1 MEKIRV
7 DVNSASVEV
16 IELRKRHGEIERRLA
31 ELERHLSLT
40 SDEQLER
47 ARLKKEKLRTKDRI
61 ALLAAESSTDSSSS
75 TSASGAPPGSRLP
88 AA

>member
-1 MEKIRV
+1 MERSRV
-7 DVNSASVEV
+7 AVGVEEEMASLKE
-16 IELRKRHGEIERRLA
+16 RHTEIERRLA

-47 ARLKKEKLRTKDRI
+47 VHLKKEKLRSKDRI
-61 ALLAAESSTDSSSS
+61 AILAQQTK
-75 TSASGAPPGSRLP
+75 

>member
-1 MEKIRV
+1 MERSQA
-7 DVNSASVEV
+7 DVGTEAEA
-16 IELRKRHGEIERRLA
+16 EMARLKERHKEIERRLT

-47 ARLKKEKLRTKDRI
+47 AQLKKEKLRSKDRI
-61 ALLAAESSTDSSSS
+61 LILAQQMK
-75 TSASGAPPGSRLP
+75 

>member
-1 MEKIRV
+1 MERSRADLGVEEEMIRLK
-7 DVNSASVEV
+7 E
-16 IELRKRHGEIERRLA
+16 RHMEIEQRLL

-47 ARLKKEKLRTKDRI
+47 ARLKKEKLRSKDRI
-61 ALLAAESSTDSSSS
+61 AVLAQQTK
-75 TSASGAPPGSRLP
+75 